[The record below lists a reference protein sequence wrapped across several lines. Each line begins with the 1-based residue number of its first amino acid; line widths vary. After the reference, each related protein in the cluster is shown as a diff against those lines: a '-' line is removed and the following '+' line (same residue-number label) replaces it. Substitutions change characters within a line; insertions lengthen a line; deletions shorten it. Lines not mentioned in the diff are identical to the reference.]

1 MRANV
6 RSYHNGV
13 ATLTN
18 KNVSSVVVLN
28 LKPALAASLAIT
40 HNNNLKT
47 KPNRCYCC
55 SIRLNER
62 SIVSFRLVSFIN
74 ETFCM
79 DFIISH
85 RNAINLI
92 SRHLNVC
99 HLSTVYRFG
108 FTNLSG

>member
-74 ETFCM
+74 ET
-79 DFIISH
+79 
-85 RNAINLI
+85 N
-92 SRHLNVC
+92 LNVLHGFYYITPQC
-99 HLSTVYRFG
+99 NQLNFKTSQCLSFIHRLPFWIY
-108 FTNLSG
+108 